1 MIKKTILLIIILL
14 FVGCKTQTQI
24 VEKPIEVQKVSIQHD
39 TLIKTVNSI
48 KFDSIFCKDTMWLTA
63 LPDGTKV
70 INNLSIKEKYSKVG
84 NADTIYKNLVRIDTI
99 PKIIKVT
106 VTETQIVKQEY
117 KGFLYYL
124 GYILFLLT
132 SISSIILYVRYKLKG
147 TLF

>member
-14 FVGCKTQTQI
+14 FASSCATKQVVKE
-24 VEKPIEVQKVSIQHD
+24 VPIEVQKVSIQHD

-106 VTETQIVKQEY
+106 ETQIVKQEY